1 MSWPAS
7 VLRGLNSCYSSGMSE
22 DTKPQYNVNDEV
34 TLNRGKQ
41 RGTTG
46 TVIAVD
52 HSKREYAVQTAEGL
66 KVVSFAGVKA
76 KQEKTLTASEF
87 AEMEADHEDSDALLA
102 EVRRHL
108 HS

>member
-1 MSWPAS
+1 
-7 VLRGLNSCYSSGMSE
+7 MSE
-22 DTKPQYNVNDEV
+22 DTKPQYDVNDEV

-76 KQEKTLTASEF
+76 KQEKTFTVS
-87 AEMEADHEDSDALLA
+87 
-102 EVRRHL
+102 EVRELLESHGL
-108 HS
+108 SAESVLADYL